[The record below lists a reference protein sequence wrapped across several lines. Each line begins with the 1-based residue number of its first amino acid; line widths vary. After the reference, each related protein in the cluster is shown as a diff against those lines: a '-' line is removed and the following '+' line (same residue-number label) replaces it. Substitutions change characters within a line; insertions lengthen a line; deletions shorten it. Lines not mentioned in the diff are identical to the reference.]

1 MTNQTNSTAN
11 MGAAPQAE
19 VRDDELRVVG
29 HVFDLGASRAEIQW
43 LVPDPWTHRPLY
55 LCKN

>member
-1 MTNQTNSTAN
+1 MTNQPNPIAITTT
-11 MGAAPQAE
+11 APQAE

-29 HVFDLGASRAEIQW
+29 HVFDLGASRVEIQW

-55 LCKN
+55 LCKD